1 MPEMMLHCSGVFNS
15 IMRTTGWSASWPA
28 AGKWGELPSSPSVL
42 QHIHV
47 RAWKLA
53 PLIRPN
59 VFARHVLRLLLFVTA
74 LMLTHPGG
82 RAENSPPAGELFI
95 GGCGGVYF
103 LAEPG
108 ELTVEVVKRDRNRRD
123 TRTELRAILAGPDRR
138 VLQEAMIPDDGRPR
152 GSGMGPAQRC
162 RLSTR
167 VERKGVYVLNITVS
181 QDRYG
186 EHAVWGFRSNC
197 PKYLI
202 ETARGHKDAR
212 HEEPI
217 VLASPERAGDVCFMP
232 RREAFDIEV
241 SGLPKGAATPQVFD
255 AKGGLIAA
263 LQTGESGQASHS
275 FAASKQRD
283 AVPWR
288 LHFESSQATVAI
300 DGITRWEESDLQR
313 DMACWTPDPK
323 SWFPFPENRWL
334 LTPYSRTVYG
344 QPGGQKEIALQVR
357 NDATRE
363 RTIQLALEFPGSDR
377 PARLSAGQVKLG
389 GRKATT
395 VTVTCATPPAGET
408 HVCHVR
414 ATPQDGSGF
423 TTFSTLTVKAGE
435 APATKP
441 LAMPLVLKPYQH
453 ENEQFG
459 HLTDVPAE
467 NQVYFDLRNQP
478 FIRTSGGVTTV
489 RDGKWITLP
498 AGKNSSTVC
507 SKIAFDQNNNLYVL
521 ATTGGAAALLYSPD
535 GGQTFAACAIP
546 SRSGQSR
553 SFDMEEFT
561 GHNIP
566 NGPPPILRY
575 TRTAKDPKVFWRS
588 LNDLE
593 LFLPKKEGGRLVM
606 GEPILISKKC
616 IGLAAHSGIPASV
629 VSRGSKV
636 HVVWG
641 EATDPK
647 APGPGVPAF
656 VATYD
661 RETGQ
666 LSQPALVGH
675 GAPPNDIHN
684 SPSFTMDGRGYLH
697 ALAGTHGRP
706 FPYAQS
712 LKPNDAGGG
721 WTEAAPMS
729 ENLNQTYIGMVCG
742 PDNTLHATFRL
753 WRTGVDP
760 FPASHYAT
768 LAYQRKRPGQPWES
782 PRILIVPPFSEYS
795 VFYHRLTIDRKGR
808 LFLSYDYWSTFWFY
822 RNDHFGRRRTLLMSP
837 DGGDT
842 WQLAQSNNLQ

>member
-1 MPEMMLHCSGVFNS
+1 MKTLSRLLHRVLFATALFAN
-15 IMRTTGWSASWPA
+15 
-28 AGKWGELPSSPSVL
+28 LPSS
-42 QHIHV
+42 H
-47 RAWKLA
+47 
-53 PLIRPN
+53 
-59 VFARHVLRLLLFVTA
+59 
-74 LMLTHPGG
+74 
-82 RAENSPPAGELFI
+82 AEADSTTSSSAGDLFI

-108 ELTVEVVKRDRNRRD
+108 ELTVEVMKRDRNRRA

-138 VLQEAMIPDDGRPR
+138 VLQEVTIPDDGRPR
-152 GSGMGPAQRC
+152 GSGMGPVQRC
-162 RLSTR
+162 RLSAR

-197 PKYLI
+197 SKYLV

-217 VLASPERAGDVCFMP
+217 MLASPERPGDVCFVP
-232 RREAFDIEV
+232 RRGAFDIKV
-241 SGLPKGAATPQVFD
+241 TGLAKGAAAPQVFD
-255 AKGGLIAA
+255 MKGAVVAA
-263 LQTGESGQASHS
+263 LRLGERGEASHS

-288 LHFESSQATVAI
+288 LHFESAQATIAI
-300 DGITRWEESDLQR
+300 DGITRWEEGDLQR

-323 SWFPFPENRWL
+323 ALFPFPENRWL
-334 LTPYSRTVYG
+334 LTPYSRMIYG
-344 QPGGQKEIALQVR
+344 QPGERKEIAFQVR

-363 RTIQLALEFPGSDR
+363 RTIQLEMEFPGKDW
-377 PARLSAGQVKLG
+377 PARLSVERVKLG

-395 VTVTCATPPAGET
+395 ITVGCEAPPAGET
-408 HVCHVR
+408 RVCHVR
-414 ATPQDGSGF
+414 ATPLDDFGF
-423 TTFSTLTVKAGE
+423 STFSMLTVKTGE

-459 HLTDVPAE
+459 HMADHPTE
-467 NQVYFDLRNQP
+467 NQVYFDLQNQP
-478 FIRTSGGVTTV
+478 FVRTSGGFAMM
-489 RDGKWITLP
+489 RDGEWIVSS
-498 AGKNSSTVC
+498 AGNHTGAIC
-507 SKIAFDQNNNLYVL
+507 SKVAFDRDNHLYAL
-521 ATTGGAAALLYSPD
+521 ATVAGNASLLHSTD
-535 GGQTFAACAIP
+535 GGKTFAACPIP
-546 SRSGQSR
+546 SRAGQSR

-566 NGPPPILRY
+566 DGPPPILRY
-575 TRTAKDPKVFWRS
+575 TRTVKDPKVFWRS

-606 GEPILISKKC
+606 GEPILISEKC

-647 APGPGVPAF
+647 TPGPGVPAF

-661 RETGQ
+661 RKTNRLGK
-666 LSQPALVGH
+666 PALVGC

-684 SPSFTMDGRGYLH
+684 SPSITMDSQGFLH
-697 ALAGTHGRP
+697 VLVGTHGRP
-706 FPYAQS
+706 FPYARS

-721 WTEAAPMS
+721 WTEAAPMV

-742 PDNTLHATFRL
+742 PDDTLHATFRL
-753 WRTGVDP
+753 WQTGVDP

-768 LAYQRKRPGQPWES
+768 LAYQRKRPGQPWEP

-795 VFYHRLTIDRKGR
+795 VFYHRLTMDRKGR
-808 LFLSYDYWSTFWFY
+808 LFLSYDYWSTHWFY
-822 RNDHFGRRRTLLMSP
+822 RNDHFGRRRALLMSP

-842 WQLAQSNNLQ
+842 WQLAQTKDLR